1 MRTLT
6 IKKGAGENNFAPGWK
21 TATITKAAYGDYNGS
36 KFLDVWFEGF
46 HENMNMRVYA
56 KEGQDGEEF
65 AIGQI
70 FRFANAGIVEGLEGP
85 DGNTI
90 IKFSDNADNLK
101 ASTLNV
107 LIYKDGQYSR
117 ICKQPA
123 PTVFD
128 NAADS
133 FSEDDVKF
141 WKQKAE
147 AYFQKYVVPKMETEE
162 TPSIEMSFEDIGQSL

>member
-6 IKKGAGENNFAPGWK
+6 VKKGGGGSWKDGWNSL
-21 TATITKAAYGDYNGS
+21 TISNAAYGEYNGS
-36 KFLDVWFEGF
+36 KYLDIWFDGLPESL
-46 HENMNMRVYA
+46 NMRVYEA
-56 KEGQDGEEF
+56 KNSEGEEF
-65 AIGQI
+65 AVGQV

-162 TPSIEMSFEDIGQSL
+162 TPSIEMSFDEIGQSL

>member
-6 IKKGAGENNFAPGWK
+6 VKKGGGGSWKDGWNSL
-21 TATITKAAYGDYNGS
+21 TISNAAYGEYNGS
-36 KFLDVWFEGF
+36 KYLDIWFDGLPESL
-46 HENMNMRVYA
+46 NMRVYEA
-56 KEGQDGEEF
+56 KNSEGEEF
-65 AIGQI
+65 AVGQV